1 MTFFKDKFCI
11 GSALRKIRTSTLITL
26 LMAAAVP
33 NSFGANVQTS
43 VSINIDS
50 QLLRDNLNVPLFS
63 GGPGDGDGF
72 AIQLGY
78 YDAATTLNNFLGN
91 WIALTGQNSD
101 NTDFA
106 TSSIGDG
113 EGGDGQL
120 FSQYVFDSSKPNTFQ
135 DLPASDNVIP
145 LTIRFYNAV
154 LISNATLFNAV
165 SKDTWLWRTPAPS
178 ATVPP
183 QINMFLTSGNQ
194 STLEWQ
200 GGSPSSAFKTTIAI
214 VPEPA
219 TAALLIFGVAG
230 LLGRRRRA

>member
-1 MTFFKDKFCI
+1 MTFYKDKSCI

-33 NSFGANVQTS
+33 NSFSANQTS
-43 VSINIDS
+43 VAIQIDP
-50 QLLRDNLNVPLFS
+50 LPLRDNLNVPLFS

-113 EGGDGQL
+113 DGGDGQL
-120 FSQYVFDSSKPNTFQ
+120 FSQYVFDSTIPNTFQ

-183 QINMFLTSGNQ
+183 QISMFLTSANQ

-200 GGSPSSAFKTTIAI
+200 GGAPSAFKTTVAI

-219 TAALLIFGVAG
+219 TAALLVFGVAG